1 MEVFFVLFLMFIVFS
16 IIKSESDRRKRAAQ
30 RRTQFPPRQEE
41 APRARDFTVPEPTTV
56 SPDNS
61 YYGEEVPRTTATA
74 FQEEKKDSGKKLD
87 FDPEEMIIYSEILKP
102 KF

>member
-16 IIKSESDRRKRAAQ
+16 IVKSESDRRKRAAQ

-41 APRARDFTVPEPTTV
+41 NPAAQDFTAPGPTAAA
-56 SPDNS
+56 PDTG
-61 YYGEEVPRTTATA
+61 YYGEDVHRTTETV
-74 FQEEKKDSGKKLD
+74 FQEEKKDTGKKLD
-87 FDPEEMIIYSEILKP
+87 LDPEEMIIYSEILKP